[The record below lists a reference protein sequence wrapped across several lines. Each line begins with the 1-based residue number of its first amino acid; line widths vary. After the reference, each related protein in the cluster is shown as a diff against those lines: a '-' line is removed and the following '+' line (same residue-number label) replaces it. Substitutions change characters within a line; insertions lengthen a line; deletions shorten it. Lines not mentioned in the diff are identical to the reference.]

1 MFGDRVFPT
10 EDECLLTCTRLH
22 TTVHS
27 RLSAF
32 IEADLSVL

>member
-22 TTVHS
+22 S